1 MSCLGEAILENGISE
16 HVANRAD
23 SMPST
28 SGLDSTMVAQ
38 IMTVLLGVGAAVAL
52 FFTGDTVLMS
62 VGAGFLIAGVAAAVF
77 INKLNSNAKQ
87 NSDTQHAKEILQY
100 QEYTWSLENL
110 CQQMLPI
117 LSRQIES
124 SNIQTEQSIN
134 ELSGGF
140 SALASQLEDV
150 ISASQSKSNNLGD
163 GQGIINLFKESENS
177 LKTVV
182 DSLESSLSLE
192 DRLLSEVQGLSAQTS
207 ELNEMAG
214 AVGQIADQINLLALN
229 AAIEAARAGEHGRG
243 FAVVADEVR
252 KLASMSAD
260 TGQKM
265 IEKVTNIVEAVNDTQ
280 KQAEDSIN
288 HNRTVV
294 DDGKTTIDSVFAR
307 LQDTIETLQDDSSS
321 LRSSSED
328 IRDQISNVL
337 VSFQFQDRVS
347 QILNKVL
354 NDMNTMV
361 ENVSSSQSQRMDNK
375 TLSPVNFEEQVQ
387 QMKASYTTEEQ
398 HYMHNN
404 SQVHN
409 GPDTAETDLTL
420 F

>member
-1 MSCLGEAILENGISE
+1 MSCLGEAILENGMTGNTS
-16 HVANRAD
+16 NRTQTREKV
-23 SMPST
+23 SS
-28 SGLDSTMVAQ
+28 LDSTTVSQILTVA
-38 IMTVLLGVGAAVAL
+38 LGAGAAIAL
-52 FFTGDTVLMS
+52 YFTGDTVLMS
-62 VGAGFLIAGVAAAVF
+62 VGAGFLIVGVAGAAYL
-77 INKLNSNAKQ
+77 NKLKSDSQKQ
-87 NSDTQHAKEILQY
+87 ADEQHANEIHHY
-100 QEYTWSLENL
+100 QEYAWSLESL

-140 SALASQLEDV
+140 SSLASQLGEV
-150 ISASQSKSNNLGD
+150 IEASQSKSNNLGD
-163 GQGIINLFKESENS
+163 GHGIINLFKESESS

-192 DRLLSEVQGLSAQTS
+192 DRLLSEVQGLSAQTG

-252 KLASMSAD
+252 KLASMSAE

-265 IEKVTNIVEAVNDTQ
+265 IEKVTNIVDAVNDTQ
-280 KQAEDSIN
+280 KQAEDSIS

-307 LQDTIETLQDDSSS
+307 LQETIETLQDDSSS

-328 IRDQISNVL
+328 IRDQISGVL
-337 VSFQFQDRVS
+337 VSFQFQDRIS

-354 NDMNTMV
+354 SDMNMMIEDV
-361 ENVSSSQSQRMDNK
+361 NSSQSQRLDGVAL
-375 TLSPVNFEEQVQ
+375 TPVKYEEQVKKMQ
-387 QMKASYTTEEQ
+387 DSYTTEEQ
-398 HYMHNN
+398 HYMHDNP
-404 SQVHN
+404 QVHK
-409 GPDTAETDLTL
+409 GPDSSETDLTL

>member
-1 MSCLGEAILENGISE
+1 MSCTGEAILDNGITE
-16 HVANRAD
+16 HVASHVD
-23 SMPST
+23 KIPSA
-28 SGLDSTMVAQ
+28 SELDTAVVAQ
-38 IMTVLLGVGAAVAL
+38 VMTVLLGAGAAIAL

-62 VGAGFLIAGVAAAVF
+62 VGGLLFFAGAASAVY
-77 INKLNSNAKQ
+77 IKKLSANSQQ
-87 NSDTQHAKEILQY
+87 NSSSQHATEILKY
-100 QEYTWSLENL
+100 QEYIWSLESL

-124 SNIQTEQSIN
+124 SNVQTEQSIN

-150 ISASQSKSNNLGD
+150 IAASQSKSNNLGD
-163 GQGIINLFKESENS
+163 GQGIINLFNESENS

-192 DRLLSEVQGLSAQTS
+192 DRLLNEVQGLSAQTG

-265 IEKVTNIVEAVNDTQ
+265 IEKVTNIVEAVNGTQ
-280 KQAEDSIN
+280 KQAEDSMA
-288 HNRTVV
+288 HNRSVV
-294 DDGKTTIDSVFAR
+294 DDGKTTIDSVFSR
-307 LQDTIETLQDDSSS
+307 LQETIETLQDDSSS

-361 ENVSSSQSQRMDNK
+361 ENVNGSQSQRLENK
-375 TLSPVNFEEQVQ
+375 VLKPVNFEEQVA
-387 QMKASYTTEEQ
+387 QMQDCYTTEGQ

-404 SQVHN
+404 QQVHG
-409 GPDTAETDLTL
+409 GPDTTETDLTL

>member
-1 MSCLGEAILENGISE
+1 MSCLGEAILEEGIAGRVPSP
-16 HVANRAD
+16 AN
-23 SMPST
+23 SMPSA
-28 SGLDSTMVAQ
+28 SELNSTVIAQ
-38 IMTVLLGVGAAVAL
+38 IITVLLGAAAATAL
-52 FFTGDTVLMS
+52 FFTGDTILMS
-62 VGAGFLIAGVAAAVF
+62 VGAGLFIAGAGSAF
-77 INKLNSNAKQ
+77 YMKKMSNDSKQ
-87 NSDTQHAKEILQY
+87 YTHAQHTKEILQY
-100 QEYTWSLENL
+100 QEYVWSLEGL

-124 SNIQTEQSIN
+124 SNMQTEQSIN
-134 ELSGGF
+134 ELSSGF
-140 SALASQLEDV
+140 SSLATQLGEV
-150 ISASQSKSNNLGD
+150 VSASQSRSDNLGD
-163 GQGIINLFKESENS
+163 GQGILNLFNESESS

-182 DSLESSLSLE
+182 DSLQSSLSLE

-280 KQAEDSIN
+280 KQAEDSIA

-294 DDGKTTIDSVFAR
+294 DDGKTTIDSVFSR
-307 LQDTIETLQDDSSS
+307 LQNTIETLQDDSSS

-347 QILNKVL
+347 QILNKVM
-354 NDMNTMV
+354 NDMSVMV
-361 ENVSSSQSQRMDNK
+361 ENVNGSQSQRLENK
-375 TLSPVNFEEQVQ
+375 VLAPVDFEEQVQ
-387 QMKASYTTEEQ
+387 QMQDSYTTEEQ

-404 SQVHN
+404 SQVHG
-409 GPDTAETDLTL
+409 GPDTTETDLTL

>member
-1 MSCLGEAILENGISE
+1 MSCVGEAVLDNGISE
-16 HVANRAD
+16 HVNSHVDTR
-23 SMPST
+23 PSI

-38 IMTVLLGVGAAVAL
+38 IMTVVLGAGAAIAL
-52 FFTGDTVLMS
+52 FFTGDTVMMS
-62 VGAGFLIAGVAAAVF
+62 VGAGFLFTGIAAAF
-77 INKLNSNAKQ
+77 YINKLNSNARQ
-87 NSDTQHAKEILQY
+87 EADTQHAKEILQY
-100 QEYTWSLENL
+100 QEYAWSLESL

-124 SNIQTEQSIN
+124 SNVQTEQSIN

-140 SALASQLEDV
+140 SALASRLEDV

-163 GQGIINLFKESENS
+163 GHGIINLFNESEQS

-280 KQAEDSIN
+280 KQAEDSIS

-321 LRSSSED
+321 LRSSSEE

-354 NDMNTMV
+354 NDMNTIV
-361 ENVSSSQSQRMDNK
+361 ESVNGSQSQRMEGK
-375 TLSPVNFEEQVQ
+375 KPVPVNFEEQVQ
-387 QMKASYTTEEQ
+387 QMKDSYTTEEQ

>member
-1 MSCLGEAILENGISE
+1 
-16 HVANRAD
+16 
-23 SMPST
+23 
-28 SGLDSTMVAQ
+28 
-38 IMTVLLGVGAAVAL
+38 
-52 FFTGDTVLMS
+52 
-62 VGAGFLIAGVAAAVF
+62 
-77 INKLNSNAKQ
+77 
-87 NSDTQHAKEILQY
+87 
-100 QEYTWSLENL
+100 
-110 CQQMLPI
+110 MLPI

-124 SNIQTEQSIN
+124 SNVQTEQSIN

-140 SALASQLEDV
+140 SALATQLGEV

-163 GQGIINLFKESENS
+163 GQGIINLFKESESS

-280 KQAEDSIN
+280 KQAEDSIT

-354 NDMNTMV
+354 NDMNAMV
-361 ENVSSSQSQRMDNK
+361 DNVNHSQSQRLDGK
-375 TLSPVNFEEQVQ
+375 LLSPVNFEEQIQ
-387 QMKASYTTEEQ
+387 QMQESYTTEEQ

-404 SQVHN
+404 SQVHG
-409 GPDTAETDLTL
+409 GPDTAESDLTL

>member
-1 MSCLGEAILENGISE
+1 MSCVGEAILENGMTDQVSSRG
-16 HVANRAD
+16 N

-28 SGLDSTMVAQ
+28 TALDSTVVAQ
-38 IMTVLLGVGAAVAL
+38 IMTSVLGVGAAVAL
-52 FFTGDTVLMS
+52 FFTGDTVYMGL
-62 VGAGFLIAGVAAAVF
+62 GAGFLVAGLASAFYIKKAG
-77 INKLNSNAKQ
+77 SNARQ
-87 NSDTQHAKEILQY
+87 NADAEHAKEIHQY
-100 QEYTWSLENL
+100 QEYVLSLESL

-124 SNIQTEQSIN
+124 SNVQTEQSIN

-140 SALASQLEDV
+140 SSLANQLGEV
-150 ISASQSKSNNLGD
+150 ISASQSRSNNLGD
-163 GQGIINLFKESENS
+163 GQGIINLFNESESS

-280 KQAEDSIN
+280 KQAEDSITY
-288 HNRTVV
+288 NRGVV
-294 DDGKTTIDSVFAR
+294 NDGKTTIDSVFAR

-361 ENVSSSQSQRMDNK
+361 ENVNSSQSQRLDAK
-375 TLSPVNFEEQVQ
+375 VLTPVNFKEQIT
-387 QMKASYTTEEQ
+387 QMQNCYTTEEQ

-404 SQVHN
+404 SQVHG
-409 GPDTAETDLTL
+409 GPDTTESDLTL

>member
-1 MSCLGEAILENGISE
+1 MSCLGEAILDNGISE
-16 HVANRAD
+16 HVTSRAD
-23 SMPST
+23 NMPST
-28 SGLDSTMVAQ
+28 SGLDSIMVAQ
-38 IMTVLLGVGAAVAL
+38 VMTVLLGVGAAIAL

-62 VGAGFLIAGVAAAVF
+62 VGAGFLIAGVASAVF
-77 INKLNSNAKQ
+77 INKLDSNARQ
-87 NSDTQHAKEILQY
+87 NEDTQHAKEILQY
-100 QEYTWSLENL
+100 QEYTWALESL

-163 GQGIINLFKESENS
+163 GQGIINLFNESEKS

-280 KQAEDSIN
+280 KQAEDSIH

-361 ENVSSSQSQRMDNK
+361 ENVNSSQSQRMDNK
-375 TLSPVNFEEQVQ
+375 KLSPVNFEEQVQ
-387 QMKASYTTEEQ
+387 KMKDSYTTEEQ

-404 SQVHN
+404 SKVHN

>member
-16 HVANRAD
+16 HVTSRAD
-23 SMPST
+23 NMPST

-38 IMTVLLGVGAAVAL
+38 VMTVLLGVGAAIAL

-62 VGAGFLIAGVAAAVF
+62 VGAGFLIAGVASAVF
-77 INKLNSNAKQ
+77 INKLNSNARQ
-87 NSDTQHAKEILQY
+87 NEDAQHAKEILQY
-100 QEYTWSLENL
+100 QEYTWSLESL

-124 SNIQTEQSIN
+124 SNVQTEQSIN

-163 GQGIINLFKESENS
+163 GQGIINLFNESENS

-252 KLASMSAD
+252 KLA
-260 TGQKM
+260 
-265 IEKVTNIVEAVNDTQ
+265 
-280 KQAEDSIN
+280 
-288 HNRTVV
+288 
-294 DDGKTTIDSVFAR
+294 
-307 LQDTIETLQDDSSS
+307 
-321 LRSSSED
+321 
-328 IRDQISNVL
+328 
-337 VSFQFQDRVS
+337 
-347 QILNKVL
+347 
-354 NDMNTMV
+354 
-361 ENVSSSQSQRMDNK
+361 
-375 TLSPVNFEEQVQ
+375 
-387 QMKASYTTEEQ
+387 
-398 HYMHNN
+398 
-404 SQVHN
+404 
-409 GPDTAETDLTL
+409 
-420 F
+420 

>member
-1 MSCLGEAILENGISE
+1 MSCLGEAILENGITERVSG
-16 HVANRAD
+16 HVD
-23 SMPST
+23 TMPSA
-28 SGLDSTMVAQ
+28 SEFDSVIVAQ
-38 IMTVLLGVGAAVAL
+38 VLIVLLGAGAAIAL
-52 FFTGDTVLMS
+52 FFTDDAVLM
-62 VGAGFLIAGVAAAVF
+62 GAGVGFLVAGIATAF
-77 INKLNSNAKQ
+77 YIKKISTDAKQ
-87 NSDTQHAKEILQY
+87 HAHAKHAKEILQY
-100 QEYTWSLENL
+100 QQYAWSLESL
-110 CQQMLPI
+110 CQQILPI

-124 SNIQTEQSIN
+124 SNMQTEQSVN

-140 SALASQLEDV
+140 SALASQLEVV
-150 ISASQSKSNNLGD
+150 ISASQSRSNNLGD
-163 GQGIINLFKESENS
+163 GEGIISLFNQSESS

-192 DRLLSEVQGLSAQTS
+192 DRLLDEVQGLSAQTS

-252 KLASMSAD
+252 KLASMSAE

-280 KQAEDSIN
+280 KQAEDSIT

-294 DDGKTTIDSVFAR
+294 EDGKTTIDSVFSR

-361 ENVSSSQSQRMDNK
+361 ENINDSQAQRLEGK
-375 TLSPVNFEEQVQ
+375 APFPVDFKEQIK
-387 QMKASYTTEEQ
+387 QMQNSYTTEEQ

-404 SQVHN
+404 TQVHG
-409 GPDTAETDLTL
+409 GPDNAETDLTL

>member
-16 HVANRAD
+16 HVANRVD

-28 SGLDSTMVAQ
+28 SRLDSTMVAQ

-163 GQGIINLFKESENS
+163 GQGIINLFNESENS

-387 QMKASYTTEEQ
+387 QMKDSYTTEEQ

>member
-1 MSCLGEAILENGISE
+1 MSCLGEAILDNGISE
-16 HVANRAD
+16 HVSSHTGAM
-23 SMPST
+23 SPVSE
-28 SGLDSTMVAQ
+28 LDSTVIAQ
-38 IMTVLLGVGAAVAL
+38 VMTVLLGAGAATAL

-62 VGAGFLIAGVAAAVF
+62 VGGAFLIAGIASAVY
-77 INKLNSNAKQ
+77 IKKLSSNSKQ
-87 NSDTQHAKEILQY
+87 SVNIKHAKETLQY
-100 QEYTWSLENL
+100 QEYVWSLESL
-110 CQQMLPI
+110 CQQIMPI

-124 SNIQTEQSIN
+124 SNMQTEQSIN

-140 SALASQLEDV
+140 SALASQLENV
-150 ISASQSKSNNLGD
+150 ISASQSRSSNLGD
-163 GQGIINLFKESENS
+163 GQGIINLFNESENS
-177 LKTVV
+177 LKIVV

-192 DRLLSEVQGLSAQTS
+192 DRLLNEVQGLSAQTS

-265 IEKVTNIVEAVNDTQ
+265 IEKVTNIVDAVNDTQ
-280 KQAEDSIN
+280 KQAEDSIT
-288 HNRTVV
+288 HNRSVV
-294 DDGKTTIDSVFAR
+294 ADGKTTIDSVFLR
-307 LQDTIETLQDDSSS
+307 LQNTIKTLQDDSSS

-328 IRDQISNVL
+328 IKDQVSNVL

-347 QILNKVL
+347 QILKKVL
-354 NDMNTMV
+354 DDMKTMV
-361 ENVSSSQSQRMDNK
+361 ENINGSQSQRLNGK
-375 TLSPVNFEEQVQ
+375 VLIPINFEEQIT
-387 QMKASYTTEEQ
+387 QMKKCYTTEEQ

-404 SQVHN
+404 SQVHS
-409 GPDTAETDLTL
+409 GPDATETDLTL

>member
-1 MSCLGEAILENGISE
+1 MSCLGEAILENGITEQVSS
-16 HVANRAD
+16 HVD
-23 SMPST
+23 TMPSA
-28 SGLDSTMVAQ
+28 SEFDSAIVAQ
-38 IMTVLLGVGAAVAL
+38 VMTVLLGAGAAIAL
-52 FFTGDTVLMS
+52 FFTGDNVLMG
-62 VGAGFLIAGVAAAVF
+62 VGIGLLFAGVAVAVY
-77 INKLNSNAKQ
+77 IKKMS
-87 NSDTQHAKEILQY
+87 SDFKKHAHTKHTKEILLYQQY
-100 QEYTWSLENL
+100 AWSLESL
-110 CQQMLPI
+110 CQQILPI

-124 SNIQTEQSIN
+124 SNMQTEQSVN
-134 ELSGGF
+134 ELSSGF
-140 SALASQLEDV
+140 SELASQLEVV
-150 ISASQSKSNNLGD
+150 ISASQSRSNNLGD
-163 GQGIINLFKESENS
+163 GEGIISLFNQSESS

-192 DRLLSEVQGLSAQTS
+192 DRLLSEVQGLSTQTS

-252 KLASMSAD
+252 KLASMSAE

-280 KQAEDSIN
+280 KQAEESIT

-294 DDGKTTIDSVFAR
+294 DDGKTTIDSVFSR

-354 NDMNTMV
+354 NDMNTIV
-361 ENVSSSQSQRMDNK
+361 ENVNDSQSHRLQSNAL
-375 TLSPVNFEEQVQ
+375 TPVDFEEQIQ
-387 QMKASYTTEEQ
+387 QMQNSYTTEEQ
-398 HYMHNN
+398 HYMHSNA
-404 SQVHN
+404 QVHG
-409 GPDTAETDLTL
+409 GPGNTETDLTL

>member
-1 MSCLGEAILENGISE
+1 MSCLGEAILDNGISE
-16 HVANRAD
+16 QASSHAD
-23 SMPST
+23 TIPSA
-28 SGLDSTMVAQ
+28 SELDSTVVAQ
-38 IMTVLLGVGAAVAL
+38 VMTVLLGSCAAIAL

-62 VGAGFLIAGVAAAVF
+62 VGGVLLFTGIASAVY
-77 INKLNSNAKQ
+77 IKKLSSNAKQ
-87 NSDTQHAKEILQY
+87 NANTKHQNEILQY
-100 QEYTWSLENL
+100 QEYVLSLESL

-124 SNIQTEQSIN
+124 SNMQTEQSIN

-140 SALASQLEDV
+140 SALASQLEEV

-177 LKTVV
+177 LKTVI

-280 KQAEDSIN
+280 KQAEESIT

-294 DDGKTTIDSVFAR
+294 DDGKTTIDSVFSR

-361 ENVSSSQSQRMDNK
+361 ENVNGSQSQRLDAK
-375 TLSPVNFEEQVQ
+375 VLTPVNFEEQIA
-387 QMKASYTTEEQ
+387 QMKNCYTTEEQ
-398 HYMHNN
+398 HYMHNT
-404 SQVHN
+404 SQVHG
-409 GPDTAETDLTL
+409 GPDTTDSDLTL

>member
-1 MSCLGEAILENGISE
+1 MSCLGEAILENSVTE
-16 HVANRAD
+16 RVSSQVDKMSSASRF
-23 SMPST
+23 
-28 SGLDSTMVAQ
+28 DSTIVAQ
-38 IMTVLLGVGAAVAL
+38 AMTVLLGISSAITL
-52 FFTGDTVLMS
+52 FFTGDTLLM
-62 VGAGFLIAGVAAAVF
+62 GMAAVF
-77 INKLNSNAKQ
+77 LFMGIATAIYINKTSKNARLDAQKKY
-87 NSDTQHAKEILQY
+87 TKELQQY
-100 QEYTWSLENL
+100 QDYVMSLENL

-140 SALASQLEDV
+140 SALASRLGDV

-163 GQGIINLFKESENS
+163 GHGIINLFKESESS

-182 DSLESSLSLE
+182 DSLQASLSLE
-192 DRLLSEVQGLSAQTS
+192 DRLLNEVQGLSAQTS

-252 KLASMSAD
+252 KLASMSAE

-280 KQAEDSIN
+280 KQAEDSIS

-307 LQDTIETLQDDSSS
+307 LQETIETLQDDSSS

-354 NDMNTMV
+354 NDMNAIV
-361 ENVSSSQSQRMDNK
+361 ENVNGSQSQRLDRK
-375 TLSPVNFEEQVQ
+375 VLTPVNFEEQIQ
-387 QMKASYTTEEQ
+387 QMQDSYTTDEQ

-404 SQVHN
+404 SQVHS
-409 GPDTAETDLTL
+409 GPDTTETDLTL

>member
-1 MSCLGEAILENGISE
+1 MSCLGEAILDNGISE
-16 HVANRAD
+16 HASSHAD
-23 SMPST
+23 TVPST
-28 SGLDSTMVAQ
+28 SELDSTVVAQ
-38 IMTVLLGVGAAVAL
+38 VMTVLLGTGAAIAL

-62 VGAGFLIAGVAAAVF
+62 VGGALLFAGIASAVY
-77 INKLNSNAKQ
+77 IKKLSNSSKQ
-87 NSDTQHAKEILQY
+87 NTDTKHANEILQY
-100 QEYTWSLENL
+100 QEYVWSLESL

-124 SNIQTEQSIN
+124 SNMQTEQSIN

-192 DRLLSEVQGLSAQTS
+192 DRLLNEVQGLSAQTS
-207 ELNEMAG
+207 ELNDMAG

-280 KQAEDSIN
+280 KQAEDSIT
-288 HNRTVV
+288 HNRSVV
-294 DDGKTTIDSVFAR
+294 DDGKTTIDSVFSR

-361 ENVSSSQSQRMDNK
+361 ENVNGSQSQRLDAK
-375 TLSPVNFEEQVQ
+375 VLTPVNFEEQIA
-387 QMKASYTTEEQ
+387 QMKNCYTTEEQ

-404 SQVHN
+404 QQVHG
-409 GPDTAETDLTL
+409 GPDTTESDLTL

>member
-1 MSCLGEAILENGISE
+1 MSCSGEAILENGITEGVSGG
-16 HVANRAD
+16 VD
-23 SMPST
+23 TMPSAFEF
-28 SGLDSTMVAQ
+28 DSTMVVQ
-38 IMTVLLGVGAAVAL
+38 IMIVLLGAGAAIALYFTGDSIFIGAGTGFLVAAVA
-52 FFTGDTVLMS
+52 VAVYIKKMS
-62 VGAGFLIAGVAAAVF
+62 RDY
-77 INKLNSNAKQ
+77 KQ
-87 NSDTQHAKEILQY
+87 YAHAKHEKEVKQY
-100 QEYTWSLENL
+100 QQYAWSLENL
-110 CQQMLPI
+110 CQQILPI

-124 SNIQTEQSIN
+124 SNMQTEQSVN
-134 ELSGGF
+134 ELSSGF
-140 SALASQLEDV
+140 SALSSQLEVV
-150 ISASQSKSNNLGD
+150 ISASQSRSNNLGD
-163 GQGIINLFKESENS
+163 GEGIISLFNQSESS

-252 KLASMSAD
+252 KLASMSAE

-280 KQAEDSIN
+280 KQAEDSIT

-294 DDGKTTIDSVFAR
+294 DDGKTTIDSVFSR
-307 LQDTIETLQDDSSS
+307 LQNTIETLQDDSSA

-354 NDMNTMV
+354 NDMSTMV
-361 ENVSSSQSQRMDNK
+361 ENVNDVQSQRLERNI
-375 TLSPVNFEEQVQ
+375 LAPVDFEEQIQ
-387 QMKASYTTEEQ
+387 QMQNCYTTEEQ

-404 SQVHN
+404 TQIHS
-409 GPDTAETDLTL
+409 GPDNTETDLTL